1 MPVRQTALSEVDD
14 FERDL
19 DTPKPQAFQETESK
33 FSPKKFLTP
42 ILGLFSFKNSKRTT
56 IFISVIGI
64 LLLIFAL
71 SLFLK
76 KAEIKIFVEPKILE
90 KDTQAIADP
99 NQKLVDEDKKI
110 IPGIVIQTEVSG
122 SDKETAS
129 GKKQIGDPA
138 KGIVILYNKTSDSK
152 TLSKGTTL
160 SSGSH
165 KFILDTSVTIASQSA
180 SDSGI
185 TYGKSNGNVTASI
198 VGADGNLPSGTE
210 MSVGSFSTSQVSAKA
225 EGNFSGGTS
234 KEVTV
239 VSSEDQQRL
248 LAKLSSNLRQ
258 QAQQKL
264 QEQYKLK
271 KILEEALSENIVKKT
286 FSKNINDQASEFSLN
301 LTVNYKGTAY
311 EDSDLRTIV
320 AKLVNTQVP
329 DGFLLD
335 LSDTETQADVS
346 KLEKDGRLIFLAK
359 FRAKLLPKIDSN
371 QVVNKI
377 KGKSLNEATDIIK
390 AMENVL
396 GSEIIFS
403 PKLPG
408 FLQRIPIL
416 GRNIKV
422 DVGLK

>member
-1 MPVRQTALSEVDD
+1 MS
-14 FERDL
+14 
-19 DTPKPQAFQETESK
+19 
-33 FSPKKFLTP
+33 FL
-42 ILGLFSFKNSKRTT
+42 
-56 IFISVIGI
+56 
-64 LLLIFAL
+64 
-71 SLFLK
+71 
-76 KAEIKIFVEPKILE
+76 
-90 KDTQAIADP
+90 
-99 NQKLVDEDKKI
+99 
-110 IPGIVIQTEVSG
+110 
-122 SDKETAS
+122 
-129 GKKQIGDPA
+129 
-138 KGIVILYNKTSDSK
+138 
-152 TLSKGTTL
+152 
-160 SSGSH
+160 
-165 KFILDTSVTIASQSA
+165 
-180 SDSGI
+180 
-185 TYGKSNGNVTASI
+185 
-198 VGADGNLPSGTE
+198 
-210 MSVGSFSTSQVSAKA
+210 A

-239 VSSEDQQRL
+239 VSSDDQQRL
-248 LAKLSSNLRQ
+248 LAKLSGTLRQ

-264 QEQYKLK
+264 QDQYKLK